1 MSLVRIQ
8 AWQPLYTSNEQNTE
22 PARSVDVLNPF
33 MSEMLQDKVLVLN
46 RKWRPIEE
54 TTVEKALCDIVRGA
68 ATAIDTEFMQAMTW
82 NDWKG
87 LAIRPGDHSIRTVN
101 GAIRVPTVICK
112 SSYADMPDKTPKLSK
127 RNRRKV
133 IGERDGK
140 VCQYTGR
147 FAPDGNID
155 HVDPRSKGG
164 KNTWENMVWS
174 AAEINAL
181 KGSLTLEEFEKKHG
195 YKLRRRPTAP
205 KKQPAFML
213 IRPREDKPDWD
224 MFLMRQ

>member
-1 MSLVRIQ
+1 MS
-8 AWQPLYTSNEQNTE
+8 
-22 PARSVDVLNPF
+22 D
-33 MSEMLQDKVLVLN
+33 MLQDKVLVLN

-54 TTVEKALCDIVRGA
+54 MPVEKALCDIYRGA
-68 ATAIDTEFMQAMTW
+68 ATAIDTEFMQALTW
-82 NDWKG
+82 DEWTK
-87 LAIRPGDHSIRTVN
+87 LAIRNGDHSIQTVR
-101 GAIRVPTVICK
+101 GPVRVPTVVCK
-112 SSYADMPDKTPKLSK
+112 SSYEDMPDKTPKLSK

-133 IGERDGK
+133 IGDRDGK

-155 HVDPRSKGG
+155 HHVPRSKGG

-174 AAEINAL
+174 AAEVNAL
-181 KGSLTLEEFEKKHG
+181 KGDMTPEEFAKKHG
-195 YKLRRRPTAP
+195 LKLRKVPVKP

-213 IRPREDKPDWD
+213 IRPRQDKPDWD